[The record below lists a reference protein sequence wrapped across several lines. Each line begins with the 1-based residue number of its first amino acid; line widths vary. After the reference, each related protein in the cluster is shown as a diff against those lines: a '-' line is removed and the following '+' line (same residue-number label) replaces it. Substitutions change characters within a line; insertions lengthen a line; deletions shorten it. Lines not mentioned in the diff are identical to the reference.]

1 VSVEI
6 EKAEAEGHQHSM
18 REIQEL
24 SIDIENNKDTVRVT
38 VMNADGGKYVLNFQD
53 QKTLQYRASK
63 EISTNAT
70 ANDMNSAVT
79 SYCLAAFDSWCDVE
93 LTMFDGSDSETTDV
107 NTVVK
112 RVYLIKIRKLIK
124 TASTS
129 NIIVAKKSTSATILV
144 ETPQNV

>member
-1 VSVEI
+1 
-6 EKAEAEGHQHSM
+6 M

-70 ANDMNSAVT
+70 AYDMN
-79 SYCLAAFDSWCDVE
+79 
-93 LTMFDGSDSETTDV
+93 
-107 NTVVK
+107 
-112 RVYLIKIRKLIK
+112 
-124 TASTS
+124 
-129 NIIVAKKSTSATILV
+129 
-144 ETPQNV
+144 